1 MPAEPPTMGARDE
14 VVAAQG
20 LAHPDRHGL
29 LAHVEVG
36 QTRHLRALVQFAHL
50 LLEGPNL
57 RHLAV
62 HVEVLLQLH
71 PRLDRLS
78 RHGLLLRLMG
88 YSAPPTVHHEA
99 GGFGLEPEPTARM
112 PASLRRPRVSR
123 MGARAPGAIHFPP
136 RSW

>member
-20 LAHPDRHGL
+20 LAPPDRHGL

-78 RHGLLLRLMG
+78 RHGLFLRLMG
-88 YSAPPTVHHEA
+88 YSAPPTVHPEA
-99 GGFGLEPEPTARM
+99 G
-112 PASLRRPRVSR
+112 PR
-123 MGARAPGAIHFPP
+123 ARAPAPPPACPPPCGAPQG
-136 RSW
+136 RVWARGRLV